1 MTLQAKEAAASVVAG
16 VTTASASVVSDL
28 VTQKYQ
34 ELLLQFLADFALP
47 GACGLVG
54 ALCVHL
60 YAPAPVPA
68 VTNKRAASMILIASV
83 VAAITSYAFSQLAA
97 EYLHIAP
104 IRAVTI
110 VGLVAGVLMPRI
122 LAWIA
127 ADSANIFTNVLRAV
141 LRLPPVD
148 NKRHTSN
155 NKSESKR
162 EEVGDE

>member
-1 MTLQAKEAAASVVAG
+1 
-16 VTTASASVVSDL
+16 
-28 VTQKYQ
+28 
-34 ELLLQFLADFALP
+34 
-47 GACGLVG
+47 
-54 ALCVHL
+54 
-60 YAPAPVPA
+60 
-68 VTNKRAASMILIASV
+68 MILIASV